1 MDRRHIFNLST
12 VYATPQFSNGTLRIL
27 GTGWK
32 ISGIVR
38 ILSGSALTVA
48 SGLDNALS
56 GTTDQYPN
64 QVLPSPYAAKQSA
77 ASWLNPA
84 AFVQPLTGTYGAMGP
99 RNVRGPKSV
108 RIDMGL
114 TRAFQVREKQSVEFR
129 AEAFN
134 VPNLVN
140 LGNPTV
146 NFTSAT
152 FGQILTASD
161 PRILQLALKY
171 VF

>member
-1 MDRRHIFNLST
+1 M
-12 VYATPQFSNGTLRIL
+12 
-27 GTGWK
+27 
-32 ISGIVR
+32 
-38 ILSGSALTVA
+38 
-48 SGLDNALS
+48 
-56 GTTDQYPN
+56 
-64 QVLPSPYAAKQSA
+64 
-77 ASWLNPA
+77 
-84 AFVQPLTGTYGAMGP
+84 
-99 RNVRGPKSV
+99 
-108 RIDMGL
+108 DMGV

-140 LGNPTV
+140 LGTPTL
-146 NFTSAT
+146 NFTSGT

>member
-1 MDRRHIFNLST
+1 
-12 VYATPQFSNGTLRIL
+12 
-27 GTGWK
+27 
-32 ISGIVR
+32 
-38 ILSGSALTVA
+38 
-48 SGLDNALS
+48 
-56 GTTDQYPN
+56 
-64 QVLPSPYAAKQSA
+64 
-77 ASWLNPA
+77 
-84 AFVQPLTGTYGAMGP
+84 MG
-99 RNVRGPKSV
+99 V
-108 RIDMGL
+108 

-129 AEAFN
+129 VEAFN